1 MSRRAFIYAAGSYT
15 YDDVS
20 LYSRIKYNED
30 DLIICADGGY
40 NLITEVGIKPH
51 VIIGDM
57 DSLAGRLP
65 TDVKIYTY
73 PTKKDKTDL
82 HICVDFA
89 IQHGCD
95 QIIVLGAL
103 GGRMSHTLGSVIV
116 LEYINNNNA
125 SGMILTADM
134 RICLVSESITIKKE
148 NYNSISIIPLTCIA
162 EGVTTTGLA
171 YPLNDA
177 VLKREDNLG
186 ISNEFEADVATVSVQ
201 KGLLVV
207 ICEDLR
213 AF

>member
-20 LYSRIKYNED
+20 LYSRIKYND
-30 DLIICADGGY
+30 NDLIICADGGY
-40 NLITEVGIKPH
+40 NLINEVGIKPH

-57 DSLAGRLP
+57 DSVTGRLP
-65 TDVKIYTY
+65 SDVKIYTY

-95 QIIVLGAL
+95 QIILLGAL
-103 GGRMSHTLGSVIV
+103 GGRMSHTLGSVII

-134 RICLVSESITIKKE
+134 RICLVSDSITIKKE
-148 NYNSISIIPLTCIA
+148 NYNSLSIIPLTCVA
-162 EGVTTTGLA
+162 EGVTTSGLV
-171 YPLNDA
+171 YPLDNA
-177 VLKREDNLG
+177 LLKRENNLG
-186 ISNEFEADVATVSVQ
+186 ISNEFEDAVATISVK
-201 KGLLVV
+201 KGLLLIV
-207 ICEDLR
+207 CEDLR

>member
-1 MSRRAFIYAAGSYT
+1 MSRRAFIYAAGSYN

-20 LYSRIKYNED
+20 LYSRVKYNED

-57 DSLAGRLP
+57 DSLNGRLP
-65 TDVKIYTY
+65 SDVKIYTY

-89 IQHGCD
+89 VQHGCD
-95 QIIVLGAL
+95 QIIILGAL

-116 LEYINNNNA
+116 LEYISNKNA

-134 RICLVSESITIKKE
+134 RICLVTDSITIKKE
-148 NYNSISIIPLTCIA
+148 NYNSLSIIPLTCVA
-162 EGVTTTGLA
+162 EGVTTSGLV
-171 YPLNDA
+171 YPLCDA

-186 ISNEFEADVATVSVQ
+186 ISNEFEADVATVSVK
-201 KGLLVV
+201 KGLLIVV
-207 ICEDLR
+207 CEDLR